1 MSYYDRSR
9 QDSAPLP
16 RRQKVAR
23 NWAAST
29 ALSNHQKAKLS
40 ILAKAC
46 WQIQV
51 EAGIFDGTEKEFRH
65 QQVEVATG
73 KAGLTACSNADYR
86 AIFAHFLKLQGNA
99 KAAAAVYSKT
109 GRVKGSQEVHDTH
122 ENRELAFHQIM
133 RLIQISE
140 GLITDAYADEMS
152 RDMYSGRRIHELTAS
167 QLQSLLFTLV
177 ERLRAKRPDLQL

>member
-9 QDSAPLP
+9 QEARP
-16 RRQKVAR
+16 RRPNSAR
-23 NWAAST
+23 NWAASKS
-29 ALSNHQKAKLS
+29 LSNDQKAKLS

-65 QQVEVATG
+65 QQVEIATG

-86 AIFAHFLKLQGNA
+86 AIYAHFLKLQGNA
-99 KAAAAVYSKT
+99 KAAAAVYAKT
-109 GRVKGSQEVHDTH
+109 GRVKGSKEVHDTH

-133 RLIQISE
+133 RLAQVSD
-140 GLITDAYADEMS
+140 GAITDSYAADLS
-152 RDMYSGRRIHELTAS
+152 SDMFAGSPIHQLTAS
-167 QLQSLLFTLV
+167 QLQALLFTLV
-177 ERLRAKRPDLQL
+177 ERVRSKRPDLKL